1 MTLLERW
8 LRQATHCLS
17 QESAA
22 QVQRE
27 IREHHDAEREAAKSR
42 GANAEEADRLAV
54 AALGDAKA
62 ANRQYRKVLLT
73 AAEMRMLRSGNREA
87 RAICSRPWLKWT
99 LVAAPVIT
107 LVAAP
112 TCFIRGE
119 ITLARALVL
128 GGTAISLVFVG
139 PFLPVYT
146 TSRARVYRL
155 VKWTVL
161 AATFCLAFGADAR
174 NYSWLLASCL
184 WIPVWTE
191 WTRFSI
197 RRKLPVN
204 EWPRQL
210 YL

>member
-1 MTLLERW
+1 MNSLEQW
-8 LRQATHCLS
+8 LRQATRCLS

-27 IREHHDAEREAAKSR
+27 IRGHHDAECEAAKSR
-42 GANAEEADRLAV
+42 GANAEEADRMAV

-73 AAEMRMLRSGNREA
+73 ATEMRMLRSGNREA

-99 LVAAPVIT
+99 LVMAPVVAW
-107 LVAAP
+107 VAALA
-112 TCFIRGE
+112 FFMRGQ
-119 ITLARALVL
+119 IASARALAL
-128 GGTAISLVFVG
+128 GGTALSLVFAG

-155 VKWTVL
+155 AKWTLL
-161 AATFCLAFGADAR
+161 AATFCLAFGADALK
-174 NYSWLLASCL
+174 YSWLLASCL

>member
-1 MTLLERW
+1 MTSLERW
-8 LRQATHCLS
+8 LRQATRCLA
-17 QESAA
+17 QESAE

-42 GANAEEADRLAV
+42 GANAEEADRLAM

-73 AAEMRMLRSGNREA
+73 AVEMRMLQSGNREA
-87 RAICSRPWLKWT
+87 RAICARPWLKWT
-99 LVAAPVIT
+99 LVAGPLTA
-107 LVAAP
+107 LVAALAF
-112 TCFIRGE
+112 FIRGE
-119 ITLARALVL
+119 IGLARTLVL
-128 GGTAISLVFVG
+128 GGTAMSLVFAG

-146 TSRARVYRL
+146 TSRARVYRSA
-155 VKWTVL
+155 KWILL
-161 AATFCLAFGADAR
+161 AATFCLAFGADALK
-174 NYSWLLASCL
+174 YSWLLASCL

-197 RRKLPVN
+197 RRKLPVT

>member
-1 MTLLERW
+1 MISLEQW
-8 LRQATHCLS
+8 LRQATRCLA

-42 GANAEEADRLAV
+42 GANVEEADRLAV
-54 AALGDAKA
+54 AALGDAEA

-73 AAEMRMLRSGNREA
+73 AAEMRILRNGDREA

-99 LVAAPVIT
+99 LVAAPVMA
-107 LVAAP
+107 LVAALA
-112 TCFIRGE
+112 FFMRGDVA
-119 ITLARALVL
+119 LARAVVL
-128 GGTAISLVFVG
+128 GGTAMSLVFAG

-155 VKWTVL
+155 AKWTLL
-161 AATFCLAFGADAR
+161 AATFCLAFGADALK
-174 NYSWLLASCL
+174 YCWLLASCL

-191 WTRFSI
+191 WTRYSI

-204 EWPRQL
+204 EWPKQL

>member
-1 MTLLERW
+1 MTSLDRW
-8 LRQATHCLS
+8 LQQATRCLS

-27 IREHHDAEREAAKSR
+27 IREHHDAECEAAKSR

-54 AALGDAKA
+54 AALGDAKD

-99 LVAAPVIT
+99 LVAAPVT
-107 LVAAP
+107 GLVLALA
-112 TCFIRGE
+112 FFVRGE
-119 ITLARALVL
+119 VALARALAL
-128 GGTAISLVFVG
+128 GGTAMSLVFAG

-146 TSRARVYRL
+146 TSRARVYRFA
-155 VKWTVL
+155 KWTLL
-161 AATFCLAFGADAR
+161 AATLGLAFGVDSLKYA
-174 NYSWLLASCL
+174 WLVASCL